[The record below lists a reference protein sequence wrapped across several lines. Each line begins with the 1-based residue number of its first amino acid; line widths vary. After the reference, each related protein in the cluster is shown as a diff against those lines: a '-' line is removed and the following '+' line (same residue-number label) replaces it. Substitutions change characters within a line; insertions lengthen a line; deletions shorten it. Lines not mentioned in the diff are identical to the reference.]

1 MAACRRAAKPIASLS
16 VITLKNKINTQPLL
30 DKNLFLKCRSEDYN
44 YAAWLTSNR
53 IDILPV

>member
-30 DKNLFLKCRSEDYN
+30 DKNLFFKN
-44 YAAWLTSNR
+44 AAVKTT
-53 IDILPV
+53 IMQHG